1 MTSPRCWLNFF
12 FRSNFEKV
20 IYTKLLRFREDQLEN
35 YQGPS
40 IEYSISDYHH
50 APSQGVKRSSTR
62 LSLQVPGLVR
72 QRVSQYSILENN
84 TTRKITVNQRKPSVA
99 ETEQSYDPFRPSRN
113 QIGKVQADRARI
125 TVFRRFSGSHKLHQP
140 DTPDSRRTNNKLS
153 ARNPT
158 LTRTPQSE
166 AHNVLSSSPPQPIS
180 LTHQF
185 NPNINERRLSQCSSR
200 HSGAHAVPVR
210 TSMSYK
216 RGVSFAHMRRRS
228 VTAGNHFHSTP
239 RNASTPLTIQEKY
252 LRDGLQQAAFSPE
265 TPSVVDSPQEMPPP
279 SRMRKNP
286 ARAGQNLAA
295 REYWKEDASTEL
307 EKVCEEAFNRKSTAS
322 TVMTIA
328 RTEHD
333 HSYDSPATSMGVHED
348 SQTSASGF
356 HVARRKDGREL
367 YLNRPLPLPPS
378 FEHLESYTYR
388 ELAKTRALLKERA
401 ADKSIVL
408 APGYFDEVIAHL
420 DRLMQPSTLRV
431 NESDQRAVSTPDEA
445 MRHTSKDEFEM
456 LLAKGPYGFRSVSE
470 PIKKGRERDR
480 ATVRIVDEHPISPTK
495 PLTIRKKDGPSIIS
509 PDPDRRNASK
519 EHSHSHEDARYY
531 DRSQGADRRIA
542 GLSLLDKYLEPIKED
557 EDKENRDPRNA
568 RIISAE
574 TRRRGWFRRHE
585 PTQQNQG
592 NGNGHTLP
600 PRKEPHLQ
608 HHLDVDISREN
619 SAKRVSDVPSDPS
632 QASEKKKLSS
642 AKEKFFKIFSKREN
656 KDSKGMSKRSSDSGS
671 LCIRS

>member
-1 MTSPRCWLNFF
+1 M
-12 FRSNFEKV
+12 
-20 IYTKLLRFREDQLEN
+20 
-35 YQGPS
+35 
-40 IEYSISDYHH
+40 
-50 APSQGVKRSSTR
+50 
-62 LSLQVPGLVR
+62 
-72 QRVSQYSILENN
+72 
-84 TTRKITVNQRKPSVA
+84 A

-125 TVFRRFSGSHKLHQP
+125 TVFRRFSGSQKKDQP
-140 DTPDSRRTNNKLS
+140 DITDSRRANSKMP

-158 LTRTPQSE
+158 LTRAQQSE
-166 AHNVLSSSPPQPIS
+166 AYNCPSSSPPKPMSITNQTDPK
-180 LTHQF
+180 
-185 NPNINERRLSQCSSR
+185 INERRLSQCSSR
-200 HSGAHAVPVR
+200 HSVSHAMPVR

-216 RGVSFAHMRRRS
+216 RGVSFAHMKRRS
-228 VTAGNHFHSTP
+228 VTANHFHSTP
-239 RNASTPLTIQEKY
+239 RNASTPLTIQERY

-265 TPSVVDSPQEMPPP
+265 TPSAVDSPQDMAPPI
-279 SRMRKNP
+279 RVRKNP
-286 ARAGQNLAA
+286 ARVGQELTA

-356 HVARRKDGREL
+356 HVARKKDERDL

-445 MRHTSKDEFEM
+445 LRHPSKDEFEM
-456 LLAKGPYGFRSVSE
+456 LLAKGPYGLRSVSE
-470 PIKKGRERDR
+470 PITKGLERDK
-480 ATVRIVDEHPISPTK
+480 ATLRIVDEHPISPTK
-495 PLTIRKKDGPSIIS
+495 PLTIRKKDGPSIICR
-509 PDPDRRNASK
+509 DPDRRKASR

-531 DRSQGADRRIA
+531 DRPQGADRRIA
-542 GLSLLDKYLEPIKED
+542 GLSLLDQHLEPIEED
-557 EDKENRDPRNA
+557 EDKENRDPRHA
-568 RIISAE
+568 RTVSAE
-574 TRRRGWFRRHE
+574 TKKRGWFRRHE
-585 PTQQNQG
+585 PTQQNQE
-592 NGNGHTLP
+592 NGNGLTFP
-600 PRKEPHLQ
+600 PRKESHLQ
-608 HHLDVDISREN
+608 HHTDVDTSREN

-632 QASEKKKLSS
+632 RTSEKKKLSS
-642 AKEKFFKIFSKREN
+642 AKERFFKIFSKRDN
-656 KDSKGMSKRSSDSGS
+656 KDSKGLSKRTSDS
-671 LCIRS
+671 RSPCSRA

>member
-1 MTSPRCWLNFF
+1 M
-12 FRSNFEKV
+12 
-20 IYTKLLRFREDQLEN
+20 RFREDQLEN

-50 APSQGVKRSSTR
+50 APSQGVKRSSTG

-84 TTRKITVNQRKPSVA
+84 TTRKTIVNQRKPSVA

-113 QIGKVQADRARI
+113 QIGVVQADRARI
-125 TVFRRFSGSHKLHQP
+125 TVFRRFSGSHKQHQRNA
-140 DTPDSRRTNNKLS
+140 PDSRRTNSKIS
-153 ARNPT
+153 AQNLT

-166 AHNVLSSSPPQPIS
+166 AHNVPSSLPPPIS
-180 LTHQF
+180 ITPQV

-200 HSGAHAVPVR
+200 HSAAHSVPVH

-216 RGVSFAHMRRRS
+216 RGVSFVHMRRRS
-228 VTAGNHFHSTP
+228 GTTDNHFHSTP
-239 RNASTPLTIQEKY
+239 QTTSTPLAIQEKY
-252 LRDGLQQAAFSPE
+252 LRDGLQQATFSPE
-265 TPSVVDSPQEMPPP
+265 TPSTANSPQQMPPP
-279 SRMRKNP
+279 IRMRKNH
-286 ARAGQNLAA
+286 AIAGQDLAA

-322 TVMTIA
+322 TVMTIT

-333 HSYDSPATSMGVHED
+333 HSFDSPATSMGVHED
-348 SQTSASGF
+348 SQASPIDI
-356 HVARRKDGREL
+356 HVSKKKYGREL

-431 NESDQRAVSTPDEA
+431 NECDQRAVSTPDETL
-445 MRHTSKDEFEM
+445 RHPSKDEFEM
-456 LLAKGPYGFRSVSE
+456 LLAKGPYGLRSVSE
-470 PIKKGRERDR
+470 PITKGREREK
-480 ATVRIVDEHPISPTK
+480 AISGIVEEQPISPTK
-495 PLTIRKKDGPSIIS
+495 PLTIRKKDRPSIICQ
-509 PDPDRRNASK
+509 DPGRRSASR
-519 EHSHSHEDARYY
+519 EHSHSHEEVRYY
-531 DRSQGADRRIA
+531 DRPQGADRWIA
-542 GLSLLDKYLEPIKED
+542 GLSLLERNLEPIEED

-568 RIISAE
+568 KIISAE
-574 TRRRGWFRRHE
+574 TKRKGWFRRHE

-592 NGNGHTLP
+592 NRNGHTPLL
-600 PRKEPHLQ
+600 RKETHVQ
-608 HHLDVDISREN
+608 HHPDVDISREN
-619 SAKRVSDVPSDPS
+619 SAKRLSDVPSDPS
-632 QASEKKKLSS
+632 RTSEKKKLFS
-642 AKEKFFKIFSKREN
+642 AKEKFLKIFTKREHKN
-656 KDSKGMSKRSSDSGS
+656 SKGRSKRSSDSGS
-671 LCIRS
+671 PCTRA

>member
-1 MTSPRCWLNFF
+1 M
-12 FRSNFEKV
+12 
-20 IYTKLLRFREDQLEN
+20 
-35 YQGPS
+35 
-40 IEYSISDYHH
+40 
-50 APSQGVKRSSTR
+50 
-62 LSLQVPGLVR
+62 
-72 QRVSQYSILENN
+72 
-84 TTRKITVNQRKPSVA
+84 A

-125 TVFRRFSGSHKLHQP
+125 TVFHRFSGSHKQYQP
-140 DTPDSRRTNNKLS
+140 DTPDTRRTNSKLS
-153 ARNPT
+153 ARNPM
-158 LTRTPQSE
+158 LTRTPQSKV
-166 AHNVLSSSPPQPIS
+166 HNIPNSSPSRPIS
-180 LTHQF
+180 ITHQI
-185 NPNINERRLSQCSSR
+185 NPNTNERRLSQCSSR
-200 HSGAHAVPVR
+200 HSVAHAVPVR

-228 VTAGNHFHSTP
+228 VTTGNHFNSTP
-239 RNASTPLTIQEKY
+239 RAASTPLTIQERY

-265 TPSVVDSPQEMPPP
+265 TPSAVDSPQEMPPP
-279 SRMRKNP
+279 IRMRKNP
-286 ARAGQNLAA
+286 ARAGQDLAV

-322 TVMTIA
+322 TVMTIT

-445 MRHTSKDEFEM
+445 LRHPSKDEFEM
-456 LLAKGPYGFRSVSE
+456 LLAKGPYGLRSVSE
-470 PIKKGRERDR
+470 PITKGRDK
-480 ATVRIVDEHPISPTK
+480 ATVRIVDGHPISPTK

-509 PDPDRRNASK
+509 PDPDRRNASR

-531 DRSQGADRRIA
+531 DRPQGADRRIA
-542 GLSLLDKYLEPIKED
+542 GLSLLDKHLEPIEED
-557 EDKENRDPRNA
+557 DDKENRDPRNA
-568 RIISAE
+568 RRISGE
-574 TRRRGWFRRHE
+574 TKRRGWFRRYE
-585 PTQQNQG
+585 PTQQNQE
-592 NGNGHTLP
+592 NENRHTLP
-600 PRKEPHLQ
+600 PRKESHLQ
-608 HHLDVDISREN
+608 YHPDVEVSRET
-619 SAKRVSDVPSDPS
+619 STKRVSDVPSDPS
-632 QASEKKKLSS
+632 RASEKKKLSS

-656 KDSKGMSKRSSDSGS
+656 KDSKGLSKRSSDSGS
-671 LCIRS
+671 LCIRA

>member
-1 MTSPRCWLNFF
+1 M
-12 FRSNFEKV
+12 
-20 IYTKLLRFREDQLEN
+20 
-35 YQGPS
+35 
-40 IEYSISDYHH
+40 
-50 APSQGVKRSSTR
+50 
-62 LSLQVPGLVR
+62 
-72 QRVSQYSILENN
+72 
-84 TTRKITVNQRKPSVA
+84 A

-125 TVFRRFSGSHKLHQP
+125 TVFRRSSGPYKQHQP
-140 DTPDSRRTNNKLS
+140 DTPDSRYTNSKVS

-166 AHNVLSSSPPQPIS
+166 AHNISSSSLPQSIS
-180 LTHQF
+180 ITTQVNL
-185 NPNINERRLSQCSSR
+185 NVMERRLSQCSSW
-200 HSGAHAVPVR
+200 HSVAHAVPAR

-216 RGVSFAHMRRRS
+216 RGVSFAHMKRRS
-228 VTAGNHFHSTP
+228 GTTGNHFYSTP
-239 RNASTPLTIQEKY
+239 RTASTPLTIQEKY

-265 TPSVVDSPQEMPPP
+265 TPSAVDSPQEMPPP
-279 SRMRKNP
+279 IRMRKNP
-286 ARAGQNLAA
+286 ARAGQDLAA

-445 MRHTSKDEFEM
+445 LRHPGKDEFEM
-456 LLAKGPYGFRSVSE
+456 LLAKGPYGLRSVSE
-470 PIKKGRERDR
+470 PITKGRERDK

-509 PDPDRRNASK
+509 PDPDRRNASRK
-519 EHSHSHEDARYY
+519 HSHIHEDARYY
-531 DRSQGADRRIA
+531 DRPQGADRRIA
-542 GLSLLDKYLEPIKED
+542 GLSLLDKHLEPIEED
-557 EDKENRDPRNA
+557 EDKENRDSRNV
-568 RIISAE
+568 RITSAE
-574 TRRRGWFRRHE
+574 TKRRGWFRRHE
-585 PTQQNQG
+585 PTQQNHE

-600 PRKEPHLQ
+600 PRKDSHLQ
-608 HHLDVDISREN
+608 HHPDINISRKN
-619 SAKRVSDVPSDPS
+619 SAKRVSEVPSDPS
-632 QASEKKKLSS
+632 GTSEKKKLSS
-642 AKEKFFKIFSKREN
+642 AKEKFLKIFSKREH
-656 KDSKGMSKRSSDSGS
+656 KVSKGLSKRSSDSGS
-671 LCIRS
+671 PCIRA

>member
-1 MTSPRCWLNFF
+1 M
-12 FRSNFEKV
+12 
-20 IYTKLLRFREDQLEN
+20 
-35 YQGPS
+35 
-40 IEYSISDYHH
+40 
-50 APSQGVKRSSTR
+50 
-62 LSLQVPGLVR
+62 VR
-72 QRVSQYSILENN
+72 QRVSQYSILENKNN
-84 TTRKITVNQRKPSVA
+84 TTRKITINQRKSSVA

-113 QIGKVQADRARI
+113 QIGKVQADRAKI
-125 TVFRRFSGSHKLHQP
+125 TVFRRFSGSHKQHQP
-140 DTPDSRRTNNKLS
+140 DARDSGRTNSKVS

-166 AHNVLSSSPPQPIS
+166 AYNVPSSSPPQPIS
-180 LTHQF
+180 INPQV

-200 HSGAHAVPVR
+200 HSVAHAVPVR

-228 VTAGNHFHSTP
+228 GTTGNHFHSTP
-239 RNASTPLTIQEKY
+239 RTASTPLTIQEKY

-265 TPSVVDSPQEMPPP
+265 TPSTVDSPQEMQPPI
-279 SRMRKNP
+279 RMRKNL
-286 ARAGQNLAA
+286 ARAGQDLAA

-322 TVMTIA
+322 TVMTVA

-356 HVARRKDGREL
+356 HVARKKDGREL

-378 FEHLESYTYR
+378 FDHLESYTYR

-431 NESDQRAVSTPDEA
+431 NECDQRAVSTPDEA
-445 MRHTSKDEFEM
+445 LRHPSRDEFEM
-456 LLAKGPYGFRSVSE
+456 LLAKGPYGLRSVSE
-470 PIKKGRERDR
+470 PITKGRERGK
-480 ATVRIVDEHPISPTK
+480 ATVRVVDEHPISPTK
-495 PLTIRKKDGPSIIS
+495 PLTIRKKDGPSLIS
-509 PDPDRRNASK
+509 PDPDRRNASR

-531 DRSQGADRRIA
+531 DRPQGADRWIA
-542 GLSLLDKYLEPIKED
+542 GLSLLDKHLEPIEED
-557 EDKENRDPRNA
+557 EDKENRDPRNV

-574 TRRRGWFRRHE
+574 TKRRGWFRRHE

-600 PRKEPHLQ
+600 PRKESHLQ
-608 HHLDVDISREN
+608 HHPDVDISREN

-632 QASEKKKLSS
+632 RASEKKKLSS
-642 AKEKFFKIFSKREN
+642 AKEKFFKIFSKREH
-656 KDSKGMSKRSSDSGS
+656 KESKGLSKRTSDSGS
-671 LCIRS
+671 PCIRA